1 MSFILL
7 KRENKKV
14 NVENGKTNQVTLKN
28 VGFFSEYC
36 ENTSIHGMKY
46 IGGRQSPF
54 YEKIWWTIS
63 FLLSIYGCGRL
74 ILNIWNKWDQSPV
87 IVSFAEK
94 YTPVWEIPFPAV
106 TICPEIKTNKNGF
119 NFSSAYLTALDGTE
133 TMSKDE

>member
-1 MSFILL
+1 MESKWVLFFIQK
-7 KRENKKV
+7 KRENKKL
-14 NVENGKTNQVTLKN
+14 NDENTC
-28 VGFFSEYC
+28 GFFSEYC

-54 YEKIWWTIS
+54 YEKIWWSIA

-106 TICPEIKTNKNGF
+106 TICPEIKTNKNVF
-119 NFSSAYLTALDGTE
+119 NFSSAYLTALDSTE